1 MHYERKGTD
10 MSKRTV
16 LGIVLTMCVL
26 VYSGTASAQGKIQ
39 NYFNEAA
46 CKVKATEDPSQ
57 KREILSTRIQD
68 MSSALERVRGSSIVS
83 EADLAGIDRTR
94 ATLQEKQNEL
104 AGTDGYTR
112 VPDDQLNAFSDYI
125 VQDMEQADK
134 TITIGVITALL
145 ILIIIIL
152 VV

>member
-1 MHYERKGTD
+1 

-26 VYSGTASAQGKIQ
+26 VFAGTAAAQDKIQ

-46 CKVKATEDPSQ
+46 CKVKATDDPSQ

-68 MSSALERVRGSSIVS
+68 MSSALEKVRSSSIVS
-83 EADLAGIDRTR
+83 ESDRAAIDRTR

-104 AGTDGYTR
+104 AGTDGFTR
-112 VPDDQLNAFSDYI
+112 VSDDQLNAFSDYI

-134 TITIGVITALL
+134 TITIGVVTALL
-145 ILIIIIL
+145 IVIIIIL